1 MVGLLRQ
8 LVSDMT
14 FGLPYQLEDCCVNV
28 KYGDGAICVNTQSL
42 WDVLMEHQHFDS
54 VDTFNGCLQMDEY
67 QKQKHSIGTIHIFDN
82 EHCKIQDFKVSCA
95 KNRETAGISD
105 LWKHNLIML
114 DSFWPP
120 MMKMIVDSCIA
131 EGSLNVKDILNLII
145 EKDPIE
151 FGECRA
157 EGAYEYKMRRLLV
170 SLMSGLKLDESWD
183 GRTMG
188 GGIVWIGD
196 DGRAFHSRF
205 IDECR
210 LGDFL
215 IEETMLTFNPKAETI
230 TLGFK
235 S

>member
-8 LVSDMT
+8 LVSDIT

-28 KYGDGAICVNTQSL
+28 KYGDGALCVDTQSL
-42 WDVLMEHQHFDS
+42 WNVLMEHQHFDS
-54 VDTFNGCLQMDEY
+54 VDTFIGCLRQGEKAGCRHD
-67 QKQKHSIGTIHIFDN
+67 IGTIQIFDS
-82 EHCKIQDFKVSCA
+82 EHCKIQDFNISCT
-95 KNRETAGISD
+95 KNEETADICD
-105 LWKHNLIML
+105 VWEQNLIML

-120 MMKMIVDSCIA
+120 MMKMIVHTCIA

-170 SLMSGLKLDESWD
+170 SLMSGLKLDEPWD

-196 DGRAFHSRF
+196 NGRAFHSRF
-205 IDECR
+205 IDEWH

-230 TLGFK
+230 TLRFK